1 MSQSCEPLHRR
12 AETLCYI
19 RVMLLDHLCIT
30 SWRARPVSFVSLM
43 SLYESNFLRLKEL
56 AGDIRRHHGVAV
68 SRTKVDCDLHLSVL
82 EHTPYTSAVRLTY
95 HFEEADATV
104 ADPDLEI
111 RVYHD
116 ARLAEVSACGR
127 WIRHQ
132 SLAHVR
138 AGIPAQLGERWLR
151 NMMLNKWLDYCLE
164 RGHEFT
170 PAAQVAAHAPA

>member
-1 MSQSCEPLHRR
+1 M
-12 AETLCYI
+12 
-19 RVMLLDHLCIT
+19 
-30 SWRARPVSFVSLM
+30 
-43 SLYESNFLRLKEL
+43 
-56 AGDIRRHHGVAV
+56 
-68 SRTKVDCDLHLSVL
+68 
-82 EHTPYTSAVRLTY
+82 
-95 HFEEADATV
+95 

-116 ARLAEVSACGR
+116 ARLAEASACGR

-170 PAAQVAAHAPA
+170 PAAQVAANAPA